1 MAEMEYGQQAIA
13 AQEGAS
19 FARAQEAR
27 MAAEKGKAP
36 SAPEEEPAP
45 KLTGAAL
52 KARDEEL
59 GIEGGMTADETRAAI
74 AEVEGWEELHG
85 DAVPDAPEE

>member
-13 AQEGAS
+13 AQEAAE

-27 MAAEKGKAP
+27 MAAEKGNVP
-36 SAPEEEPAP
+36 SAPKEEAAP

-52 KARDEEL
+52 KARAEEL
-59 GIEGGMTADETRAAI
+59 GIEPGMTADDTRAAI
-74 AEVEGWEELHG
+74 EDVEAWEELHG
-85 DAVPDAPEE
+85 DAPADEPEA